1 MRHEHRWLELDQ
13 FLQVFFPNQQ
23 TANTLT
29 CENIDG
35 FNKKFGLGLVHMH
48 VSPLHFESYCEGY
61 FRFYSVLIF
70 YLRMTGGEV
79 IQFIELMQFIF
90 HET

>member
-1 MRHEHRWLELDQ
+1 
-13 FLQVFFPNQQ
+13 
-23 TANTLT
+23 
-29 CENIDG
+29 
-35 FNKKFGLGLVHMH
+35 MH
-48 VSPLHFESYCEGY
+48 VSPLHFESYFEGY

>member
-1 MRHEHRWLELDQ
+1 
-13 FLQVFFPNQQ
+13 
-23 TANTLT
+23 
-29 CENIDG
+29 
-35 FNKKFGLGLVHMH
+35 MH

-61 FRFYSVLIF
+61 FQFYSVLIF

>member
-1 MRHEHRWLELDQ
+1 
-13 FLQVFFPNQQ
+13 
-23 TANTLT
+23 
-29 CENIDG
+29 
-35 FNKKFGLGLVHMH
+35 MH

-61 FRFYSVLIF
+61 FRFYSVLVF